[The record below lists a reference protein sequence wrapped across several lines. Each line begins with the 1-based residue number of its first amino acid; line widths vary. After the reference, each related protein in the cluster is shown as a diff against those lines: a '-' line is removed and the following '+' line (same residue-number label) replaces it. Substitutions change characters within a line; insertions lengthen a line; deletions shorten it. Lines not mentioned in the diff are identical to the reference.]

1 MAGHFNVSEAEV
13 EGPLRPQS
21 ENNKVLVRP
30 QDTVFSS
37 RDYSVTTDIYSLAKS
52 PINVEVL
59 KSYCQIYDPVEA
71 NFLVSGFIN
80 GFLLQYSGPREA
92 RDSKNLKS
100 ALAHP
105 EVLEQK
111 IHTEI
116 AAGRVAGPFSV
127 RPMANLIVSPL
138 GLVPKKQAGEFRM
151 IHHLSYP
158 EGGSVNDYIDPNLA
172 SVQYT
177 SFDEAIAMMQ
187 RLGQNC
193 KLFKMDLKNAFRNLP
208 INPHDFHLLGFSFKG
223 KFYFDKALVFG
234 ASISC
239 SIFERFARFL
249 EFAIK
254 TKMSSGELIHYLDDF
269 LGGDTNHS
277 TCKQNMQIFQQ
288 VMHEL
293 GVPLATEK
301 TEGPSEILVFLGLLL
316 NSRNMTVSIPQ
327 EKLEEIRQKI
337 KHALSKE
344 KITLKEM
351 QSLIGSLNFCCRAII
366 MGRPFC
372 RRLIDK
378 TCGLTKPFHH
388 LRVSKGIRQDLLMWL
403 HFFEA
408 HNGVSV
414 FHDQAWLSNAEVQL
428 FTDSAGGSGLGFG
441 IFFQGH
447 WCQASW
453 PPEWHDSGITK
464 DITILELFPI
474 VAAMFIWGSRLRNKK
489 IMFNCDN
496 IAVVH
501 IINKLSSK
509 SEPVM
514 CLIRVLTL
522 RCLQLN
528 VLVKACHVEGI
539 KNVLCDALS
548 RLQLRRFRELA
559 PDADL
564 NPAPVPS
571 FLWSIFNAESAI
583 LSMLGH
589 QKIHI

>member
-1 MAGHFNVSEAEV
+1 MG
-13 EGPLRPQS
+13 PQS
-21 ENNKVLVRP
+21 KNNRSPVLPAVNYP
-30 QDTVFSS
+30 VNA
-37 RDYSVTTDIYSLAKS
+37 DIHNLAKS
-52 PINVEVL
+52 PVKITAL
-59 KSYCQIYDPVEA
+59 TRYCEHYDPIEA
-71 NFLVSGFIN
+71 KFLLHGFTK
-80 GFLLQYSGPREA
+80 GFYLQYSGPRESRDA
-92 RDSKNLKS
+92 RNLRS

-111 IHTEI
+111 IKTEI
-116 AAGRVAGPFSV
+116 IAGRVAGPFSD
-127 RPMANLIVSPL
+127 RPLANLIVSPL

-187 RLGQNC
+187 KLGHNC

-208 INPHDFHLLGFSFKG
+208 INPQDFHLLGFSFKEQ
-223 KFYFDKALVFG
+223 FYFDKALVFG

-249 EFAIK
+249 EFSVSK
-254 TKMSSGELIHYLDDF
+254 RMTSGELIHYLDDF
-269 LGGDTNHS
+269 LGGNTDCDN
-277 TCKQNMQIFQQ
+277 CRLNMQVFQQ
-288 VMHEL
+288 VMQEL
-293 GVPLATEK
+293 GVPIATEK
-301 TEGPSEILVFLGLLL
+301 TAGPSEVLVFLGLLL
-316 NSRNMTVSIPQ
+316 NSIDMTVSIPL

-337 KHALSKE
+337 KHVMSKE
-344 KITLKEM
+344 KVTLKEM

-372 RRLIDK
+372 RRMIDK

-388 LRVSKGIRQDLLMWL
+388 LRVSKGMRQDLLMWL
-403 HFFEA
+403 HFFES
-408 HNGVSV
+408 HNGISV
-414 FHDQAWLSNAEVQL
+414 FHDQAWLSNTEVQL
-428 FTDSAGGSGLGFG
+428 FTDSAGGPGLGFG

-453 PPEWHDSGITK
+453 PKDWHDSGITH
-464 DITILELFPI
+464 DITVLELFPI
-474 VAAMFIWGSRLRNKK
+474 VVAMFIWGLELRNKK
-489 IMFNCDN
+489 IRFNCDN

-514 CLIRVLTL
+514 CLVRILTL

-528 VLVKACHVEGI
+528 VLVKARHVEGA
-539 KNVLCDALS
+539 KNSICDALS
-548 RLQLRRFRELA
+548 RLQIERFRELA
-559 PDADL
+559 PDADH
-564 NPAPVPS
+564 NPSPIPG
-571 FLWSIFNAESAI
+571 FLWNIFSTESTI
-583 LSMLGH
+583 LSKLG
-589 QKIHI
+589 QQIIPV